1 MKLESNIIACLKNP
15 LMQTPSL
22 MWYRMVYL
30 QIYLQFIRPKL
41 FKKVD
46 KNQSIN
52 RSINN
57 LYARIEDSNIAI

>member
-1 MKLESNIIACLKNP
+1 
-15 LMQTPSL
+15 MQTPSL
-22 MWYRMVYL
+22 MWYTMV
-30 QIYLQFIRPKL
+30 YLQFIRPKL

>member
-1 MKLESNIIACLKNP
+1 
-15 LMQTPSL
+15 MQTPSL

-46 KNQSIN
+46 KNQSID
-52 RSINN
+52 RSIIYM
-57 LYARIEDSNIAI
+57 LELKTAI

>member
-1 MKLESNIIACLKNP
+1 
-15 LMQTPSL
+15 MQTPSL

-46 KNQSIN
+46 KNQSID

>member
-1 MKLESNIIACLKNP
+1 
-15 LMQTPSL
+15 MQTPSL

-46 KNQSIN
+46 KNQSID
-52 RSINN
+52 RSIIYV
-57 LYARIEDSNIAI
+57 LEWKTAI